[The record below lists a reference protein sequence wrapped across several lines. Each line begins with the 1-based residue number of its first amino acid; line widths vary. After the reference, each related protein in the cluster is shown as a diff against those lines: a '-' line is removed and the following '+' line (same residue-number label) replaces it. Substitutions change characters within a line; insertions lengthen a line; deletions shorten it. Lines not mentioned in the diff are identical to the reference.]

1 MKPTTFDSNKYLG
14 LLITLTVGAIV
25 TVPAHA
31 QSYVTL
37 YGLLDG
43 GLTYVNNAGGQHQ
56 YTEADGVYTGN
67 RWGVIGNEDLGGG
80 MKAVFNL
87 ESGFQI
93 GTGKA
98 LGGGAAFSRRA
109 YVGLGKDNLGTVTL
123 GLQYD
128 FINDF
133 VAMYNVSGD
142 VTGYGSHQGDYD
154 RMGTDRLPNA
164 IKYVSPTFYG
174 FTFGGMYSFS
184 NVAGNFYDGS
194 GWSAGIRYSNKPLTI
209 GLAYTRLN
217 GTTTDPYAKIGLKSF
232 LGSTVATVNP
242 TTGAVTDLF
251 ASGNFR
257 LDYAGALVLGGVYDF
272 GKARLMANVTQ
283 TTLKSNGVSSNLR
296 TGEIGTIYNLTVAL
310 QGIVAYQYT
319 TFEHHHW
326 NQFAAGLTYNLSKTT
341 FVYGGVDYL
350 RASSGVDP
358 VIGGHFAPSTSN
370 EQLDARIALLHKF

>member
-1 MKPTTFDSNKYLG
+1 MARRTVYVRVSVS
-14 LLITLTVGAIV
+14 LTILMIDVMACS
-25 TVPAHA
+25 PAQA
-31 QSYVTL
+31 QSSVTL
-37 YGLLDG
+37 YGLLDAG
-43 GLTYVNNAGGQHQ
+43 ISYVNNAGGQHQ
-56 YTEADGVYTGN
+56 YSFADGVYTGN
-67 RWGVIGNEDLGGG
+67 RWGMIGTEDLGGG
-80 MKAVFNL
+80 TKAVFNL
-87 ESGFQI
+87 ESGFTL

-109 YVGLGKDNLGTVTL
+109 YAGLSDSHLGTVTL

-164 IKYVSPTFYG
+164 VKYVSPTFYG

-184 NVAGNFYDGS
+184 NVLGDFYDGS

-217 GTTTDPYAKIGLKSF
+217 GTTTDPYAKIGVKNF
-232 LGSTVATVNP
+232 LGVTVATVNP
-242 TTGAVTDLF
+242 VTGVVTDPY

-257 LDYAGALVLGGVYDF
+257 LDYSGALVLGGVYEL
-272 GKARLMANVTQ
+272 GKARIMANITQ
-283 TTLKSNGVSSNLR
+283 TTLKANGVSSNLR
-296 TGEIGTIYNLTVAL
+296 TGEVGTIYNLTAAL
-310 QGIVAYQYT
+310 QGIVGYQYT

-370 EQLDARIALLHKF
+370 NQLDARIAMLHKF